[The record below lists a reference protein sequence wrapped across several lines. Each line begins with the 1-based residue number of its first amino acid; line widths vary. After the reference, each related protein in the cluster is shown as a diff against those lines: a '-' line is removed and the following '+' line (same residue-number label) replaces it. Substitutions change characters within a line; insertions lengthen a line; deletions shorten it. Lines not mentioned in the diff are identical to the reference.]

1 MKKGPIGKART
12 VLALVGAAGAATSA
26 FSTLKS
32 ARGKKDKLALVNAAA
47 SILVA
52 ITGAALAARGLRKD
66 GKA

>member
-1 MKKGPIGKART
+1 MKRART
-12 VLALVGAAGAATSA
+12 VFALVGAASAAAGA

-32 ARGKKDKLALVNAAA
+32 ARGKNDKLALVNAAA

-52 ITGAALAARGLRKD
+52 ITGAALAVRGLRKD

>member
-1 MKKGPIGKART
+1 MKRART
-12 VLALVGAAGAATSA
+12 FLSLVGAAGAATSA

-32 ARGKKDKLALVNAAA
+32 ARGKNDKLALANAAA

-52 ITGAALAARGLRKD
+52 ITGAALAVRDLRKG

>member
-1 MKKGPIGKART
+1 MKRART
-12 VLALVGAAGAATSA
+12 VLSLVGAAGAATSA

-32 ARGKKDKLALVNAAA
+32 ARGKNDKLALANAAA

-52 ITGAALAARGLRKD
+52 ITGAALAARDLRKG